1 MMRKLKLTKV
11 IASLLVAA
19 SVLALNPTGASAQ
32 WRQDN
37 KGWWY
42 TDGDSWYTGWKQ
54 IDGKWYYFYPSGYM
68 AKEIMIQGYY
78 LNSSGVWSEL
88 TTSGNLMFDKS
99 TGTIVKYNDDKCT
112 TSLVIPSEI
121 DGVQVKRIGEKVFED
136 SKLES
141 ITMPNGVTSIG
152 DFAFA
157 GCVNLTSIIIPNGV
171 TSIGVCAFESC
182 NSATDI
188 TIPSSVTSIGSLAFH
203 LCESTFHVESERTK
217 QLLLKG
223 GINES
228 NIILNGQSSAVNQN
242 ASANINNV
250 STNVNENGNEQIVT
264 FSDKKLERR
273 VRYKINKPTGDL
285 YESDVEKITSLDVPD
300 KQIEDISGIE
310 TLSNLKELYLTGT
323 NVSDIS
329 KLKGLT
335 NLQQLSLTGTNV
347 RDISALKE
355 LTNLKRLDL
364 AFTEIKD
371 ISDLKGLINLQELE
385 LTAVKISD
393 TDKKTLENA
402 LPNCKINFSN

>member
-11 IASLLVAA
+11 IASSLVAA
-19 SVLALNPTGASAQ
+19 SVLALNPIGASAE
-32 WRQDN
+32 WRQDS

-54 IDGKWYYFYPSGYM
+54 VDGKWYYFYPSGYM
-68 AKEIMIQGYY
+68 AKERIIQGYY

-88 TTSGNLMFDKS
+88 TTSGNLKFDKS
-99 TGTIVKYNDDKCT
+99 TGTIVEYTNDKST

-152 DFAFA
+152 DFAFDRC
-157 GCVNLTSIIIPNGV
+157 GNLTSIVIPNGV
-171 TSIGVCAFESC
+171 TSIGICAFQNCS
-182 NSATDI
+182 SATDI
-188 TIPSSVTSIGSLAFH
+188 TIPSSVTSIERYAFH

-217 QLLLKG
+217 QLLLKCN
-223 GINES
+223 INES

-250 STNVNENGNEQIVT
+250 STKVNENGNEQIVT

-273 VRYKINKPTGDL
+273 VRYKINKSTGDL
-285 YESDVEKITSLDVPD
+285 YKSDVEKITSLVVPD

-310 TLSNLKELYLTGT
+310 NLSNLKELYLTGT
-323 NVSDIS
+323 NISDIS

-335 NLQQLSLTGTNV
+335 NLQLLCLTGTNIS
-347 RDISALKE
+347 DISALKE
-355 LTNLKRLDL
+355 LTNLKTLDL
-364 AFTEIKD
+364 AFTKIND
-371 ISDLKGLINLQELE
+371 ISDLKGLTNLQKLE

-393 TDKKTLENA
+393 IDKKVLENA
-402 LPNCKINFSN
+402 LPNCKINFGS

>member
-1 MMRKLKLTKV
+1 MRKLKLTKV
-11 IASLLVAA
+11 IASSLVVA
-19 SVLALNPTGASAQ
+19 SVLALNPIGASAQ

-54 IDGKWYYFYPSGYM
+54 IDGKWYYFYSSGYM
-68 AKEIMIQGYY
+68 AKDIMIQGYY
-78 LNSSGVWSEL
+78 LNSSGAWSEL
-88 TTSGNLMFDKS
+88 TTSGNLKFDKS
-99 TGTIVKYNDDKCT
+99 TGTIVKYTNDNST

-152 DFAFA
+152 NFAFA

-188 TIPSSVTSIGSLAFH
+188 TIPSSVTSIGWCAFH

-250 STNVNENGNEQIVT
+250 STNVNGNCNEQIVT

-285 YESDVEKITSLDVPD
+285 YKSDVEKITSLVVPD

-310 TLSNLKELYLTGT
+310 NLSNLKELYLTGT

-347 RDISALKE
+347 RDISTLKE
-355 LTNLKRLDL
+355 LTNLKRLYL
-364 AFTEIKD
+364 AFTEIND

>member
-1 MMRKLKLTKV
+1 MMRKFKLTKV
-11 IASLLVAA
+11 IASSLVAV
-19 SVLALNPTGASAQ
+19 SVLVLNPIGASAE
-32 WRQDN
+32 WRQDS

-42 TDGDSWYTGWKQ
+42 ADGNSWYTGWKQ
-54 IDGKWYYFYPSGYM
+54 IDGKWYFFYSSGYM
-68 AKEIMIQGYY
+68 AKDIMIQGYY

-88 TTSGNLMFDKS
+88 TTNGNIKFDKS
-99 TGTIVKYNDDKCT
+99 TGTIVKYTNDKST

-157 GCVNLTSIIIPNGV
+157 GCVNLTSITIPNGV

-188 TIPSSVTSIGSLAFH
+188 TIPSSVTSIGRYAFH

-217 QLLLKG
+217 QLLLKCD
-223 GINES
+223 INEI
-228 NIILNGQSSAVNQN
+228 NIVLNGQSSVVNQN
-242 ASANINNV
+242 ASANINNL
-250 STNVNENGNEQIVT
+250 STKVNENGNEQIVI

-285 YESDVEKITSLDVPD
+285 YKSDVEKITSLVVPD
-300 KQIEDISGIE
+300 EKIQDISGIE
-310 TLSNLKELYLTGT
+310 NLSNLKELYLTGT

-335 NLQQLSLTGTNV
+335 NLQLLCLTGTNV
-347 RDISALKE
+347 SDISTLKE
-355 LTNLKRLDL
+355 LTNLKTLYL
-364 AFTEIKD
+364 AFTKINN
-371 ISDLKGLINLQELE
+371 ISDLKGLTNLQELE

-393 TDKKTLENA
+393 TDKKALENS
-402 LPNCKINFSN
+402 LPNCKISFGS

>member
-1 MMRKLKLTKV
+1 MRKLKLTKV
-11 IASLLVAA
+11 IASSLVAA
-19 SVLALNPTGASAQ
+19 SVLALNPIGASAE
-32 WRQDN
+32 WRQDS

-88 TTSGNLMFDKS
+88 TTSGNLKFDKS
-99 TGTIVKYNDDKCT
+99 TGTIVKYINDKST

-121 DGVQVKRIGEKVFED
+121 DGVQVKHIGKKAFED

-141 ITMPNGVTSIG
+141 ITIPSGVTSIE
-152 DFAFA
+152 DFAFG
-157 GCVNLTSIIIPNGV
+157 GCVNLTSIIIPNG
-171 TSIGVCAFESC
+171 
-182 NSATDI
+182 
-188 TIPSSVTSIGSLAFH
+188 VTSIGSLAFH
-203 LCESTFHVESERTK
+203 LCESTFHVESEKTK
-217 QLLLKG
+217 QLLLKCN
-223 GINES
+223 INEI

-250 STNVNENGNEQIVT
+250 STKVNENGNEEMVT

-285 YESDVEKITSLDVPD
+285 YKSDVEKITSLDVPD

-310 TLSNLKELYLTGT
+310 NLSNLKELYLTGT

>member
-1 MMRKLKLTKV
+1 MRKLKLTKV
-11 IASLLVAA
+11 IASSLVVA
-19 SVLALNPTGASAQ
+19 SVLALNPISASAQ

-88 TTSGNLMFDKS
+88 TTSGNLKFDKS
-99 TGTIVKYNDDKCT
+99 TGTIVKYINDKST

-121 DGVQVKRIGEKVFED
+121 DGVQVKHIGKKAFED

-141 ITMPNGVTSIG
+141 ITIPSGVTSIE

-188 TIPSSVTSIGSLAFH
+188 TIPSSVTSIGWCAFH
-203 LCESTFHVESERTK
+203 LCESTFHVESEKTK
-217 QLLLKG
+217 QLLLKCN
-223 GINES
+223 INEI

-264 FSDKKLERR
+264 FLDKKLERR

-285 YESDVEKITSLDVPD
+285 YKSDVEKITSLDVPD

-355 LTNLKRLDL
+355 LTNLKRLGL

>member
-1 MMRKLKLTKV
+1 MRKLKLIKV
-11 IASLLVAA
+11 IGSLLIAT
-19 SVLALNPTGASAQ
+19 SVLALNPIGASAE
-32 WRQDN
+32 WRQDSN
-37 KGWWY
+37 GWWY
-42 TDGDSWYTGWKQ
+42 ADGDSWYTGWKQ

-68 AKEIMIQGYY
+68 AKDIMIQGYY

-88 TTSGNLMFDKS
+88 TTSGNLKFDKS
-99 TGTIVKYNDDKCT
+99 TRTIVKYTNDKST

-141 ITMPNGVTSIG
+141 ITIPNGVTSIG

-171 TSIGVCAFESC
+171 TSIGVCAFENC

-188 TIPSSVTSIGSLAFH
+188 TIPSSVTSIGWCAFH

-217 QLLLKG
+217 QLLLKCDV
-223 GINES
+223 NES
-228 NIILNGQSSAVNQN
+228 EIILNGQSSAVNQN

-250 STNVNENGNEQIVT
+250 STKVNENGNEQIVT

-273 VRYKINKPTGDL
+273 VRYKINKLTGDL
-285 YESDVEKITSLDVPD
+285 YKSDVEKITSLVVPD
-300 KQIEDISGIE
+300 EQIEDISGIE
-310 TLSNLKELYLTGT
+310 NLSNLKELYLTGT

-335 NLQQLSLTGTNV
+335 NLQ
-347 RDISALKE
+347 K
-355 LTNLKRLDL
+355 
-364 AFTEIKD
+364 
-371 ISDLKGLINLQELE
+371 LE

-393 TDKKTLENA
+393 TDKKALENA
-402 LPNCKINFSN
+402 LPNCKINFGS

>member
-1 MMRKLKLTKV
+1 MRKLKLTKV
-11 IASLLVAA
+11 IASSLVAA
-19 SVLALNPTGASAQ
+19 SVLALNPIGASAE
-32 WRQDN
+32 WRQDS

-88 TTSGNLMFDKS
+88 TTSGNLKFDKS
-99 TGTIVKYNDDKCT
+99 TGTIVKYINDKST

-121 DGVQVKRIGEKVFED
+121 DGVQVKHIGKKAFED

-141 ITMPNGVTSIG
+141 ITIPSGVTSIE
-152 DFAFA
+152 DFAFG

-188 TIPSSVTSIGSLAFH
+188 TIPNSVTSIGSLAFH
-203 LCESTFHVESERTK
+203 LCESTFHVESEKTK
-217 QLLLKG
+217 QLLLKCN
-223 GINES
+223 INEI

-250 STNVNENGNEQIVT
+250 STKVNENGNEEMVT

-285 YESDVEKITSLDVPD
+285 YKSDVEKITSLDVPD

-310 TLSNLKELYLTGT
+310 NLSNLKELY
-323 NVSDIS
+323 
-329 KLKGLT
+329 
-335 NLQQLSLTGTNV
+335 LTGTNV